1 MLSRGQ
7 QYRAMIA
14 SLLLADDA
22 VWLLDEFCS
31 DLDPLTAQIVAHNVR
46 RHVIATNRI
55 AFVAAANHRHYISA
69 LRPTRVLVLRNGA
82 KPRLLS
88 LREYN
93 DEQNQ

>member
-1 MLSRGQ
+1 MFSALSRVGLSDALAFVKPFWMLSRGQ

-55 AFVAAANHRHYISA
+55 AFVAVSQPSA
-69 LRPTRVLVLRNGA
+69 LY
-82 KPRLLS
+82 LS
-88 LREYN
+88 ASAHPCPL
-93 DEQNQ
+93 